1 LQALAD
7 HENIVTLLDVI
18 NAKNNKDIY
27 LVFEFMETDLHVVI
41 RANILEDV
49 HKRYIVYQLLKAL
62 KYIHTAFIIH
72 RDLKPSNI
80 LLNSECLVKVADY
93 GLARSIKQ
101 KEADDKPVLTD
112 YVATRWYRAPGIL
125 LGSTDYTT
133 AVDMWSVGCIVGE
146 LYLGKAIFTG
156 SSTINQLAKIMEYTG
171 RPLEKDFE
179 VIENKF
185 APKML
190 EQMPVVD
197 VKSWEEMFS
206 RGAPKDAIDL
216 MRKTMYF
223 NPTQR
228 MDVEQCLCH
237 EFVKQFHE
245 ETPEEEIRF
254 TTEVIIPINDNKKL
268 SAQDYINEIYN
279 NIIHVKQEEVKEK
292 RSKKKDT
299 KKSLNKSKNKKEAST
314 ASKKLKNAPKK

>member
-1 LQALAD
+1 
-7 HENIVTLLDVI
+7 
-18 NAKNNKDIY
+18 
-27 LVFEFMETDLHVVI
+27 
-41 RANILEDV
+41 
-49 HKRYIVYQLLKAL
+49 
-62 KYIHTAFIIH
+62 
-72 RDLKPSNI
+72 
-80 LLNSECLVKVADY
+80 
-93 GLARSIKQ
+93 
-101 KEADDKPVLTD
+101 
-112 YVATRWYRAPGIL
+112 
-125 LGSTDYTT
+125 
-133 AVDMWSVGCIVGE
+133 
-146 LYLGKAIFTG
+146 
-156 SSTINQLAKIMEYTG
+156 MEYTG

-197 VKSWEEMFS
+197 VKTWEDMFP

-237 EFVKQFHE
+237 DFVKQFHE

-254 TTEVIIPINDNKKL
+254 TTDVIIPINDNKKL

-292 RSKKKDT
+292 RSKKKD
-299 KKSLNKSKNKKEAST
+299 KKSLNKSKTKKEST
-314 ASKKLKNAPKK
+314 TANKKLKNAPKK

>member
-1 LQALAD
+1 
-7 HENIVTLLDVI
+7 VTLLDVI

-93 GLARSIKQ
+93 GLARSIRQ

-112 YVATRWYRAPGIL
+112 YVATRWYRAPEIL

-171 RPLEKDFE
+171 RPSEKDFE

-190 EQMPVVD
+190 EQMPVVE
-197 VKSWEEMFS
+197 VKTWEEMFS

-228 MDVEQCLCH
+228 MDVEQCLGH

-254 TTEVIIPINDNKKL
+254 TSEIIIPINDNKKL
-268 SAQDYINEIYN
+268 SAQDYINEIYT

-292 RSKKKDT
+292 RSKKKD
-299 KKSLNKSKNKKEAST
+299 KKSLKGSKKKES
-314 ASKKLKNAPKK
+314 SKTSKLKNAPKK